1 MVPSPSLSVKI
12 ARMPQPP
19 SSRNLALRIVQQLQR
34 AGHVAYFAGGCVRDQ
49 LMNREPKDYDVAT
62 DAVPQDVL
70 KLFPRSQKVGVAFG
84 VVLVREN
91 KCQVEVATFRSDGVY
106 SDGRHPDSVHF
117 TTAEEDA
124 KRRDFTCN
132 GLFLDP
138 VTDTLHDFVNGRADI
153 DGKILRA
160 IGKPHQRFAEDHLR
174 MLRAIRFAA
183 RLEFAIAPD
192 TRSAIHEL
200 QTRIELIS
208 RERIGEEINKM
219 LEHPMRK
226 VATELLAGF
235 PQLFAEVFGFPAPAD
250 TITWPVLSGL
260 PEQTSRAVAL
270 AAILLDTCHNDL
282 KAAAQI
288 LRTRLMLSNAELEEI
303 LFLADK
309 LPALEKWED
318 LPKHTLKR
326 IMADPRWRSVET
338 LYRADP
344 ENADQLLA
352 FADRTTSLAEENV
365 APPPLVT
372 GNILIQLGV
381 APGPNFKR
389 WLDTLYDRQ
398 LDGELITPEQALEA
412 AKELIAKV

>member
-1 MVPSPSLSVKI
+1 
-12 ARMPQPP
+12 
-19 SSRNLALRIVQQLQR
+19 
-34 AGHVAYFAGGCVRDQ
+34 
-49 LMNREPKDYDVAT
+49 MNRDPKDYDVAT
-62 DAVPQDVL
+62 NALPQDVL
-70 KLFPRSQKVGVAFG
+70 QLFPRSHKVGVAFG
-84 VVLVREN
+84 VVLVREH
-91 KCQVEVATFRSDGVY
+91 KRQVEVATFRSDGLY
-106 SDGRHPDSVHF
+106 SDGRHPDSVRF

-132 GLFLDP
+132 GLFFDP

-160 IGKPHQRFAEDHLR
+160 IGNPHQRFAEDHLR

-183 RLEFAIAPD
+183 RLDFTIAPE
-192 TRSAIHEL
+192 TRAAIDEL

-219 LEHPMRK
+219 LEHPTRE

-250 TITWPVLSGL
+250 ATTWPVLSGL
-260 PEQTSRAVAL
+260 PGQTTRAVAL
-270 AAILLDTCHNDL
+270 VAILLDTRHADL
-282 KAAAQI
+282 KAAART
-288 LRTRLMLSNAELEEI
+288 LRTRLMLSNDELDEI

-326 IMADPRWRSVET
+326 IMADPRWRSLET

-352 FADRTTSLAEENV
+352 FAERTTSLTEEGV
-365 APPPLVT
+365 TPPPLIT

-381 APGPNFKR
+381 SPGPNFKR
-389 WLDTLYDRQ
+389 WLETLYDRQ
-398 LDGELITPEQALEA
+398 LDGELRTAEEALNA
-412 AKELIAKV
+412 AKELIQKVYK